1 MSCPLGRIS
10 SLSLPETSS
19 GTVAKPEEK
28 VVGGAVPGAG
38 EGGIESPETEPA
50 TVVEVEP
57 QIEPRRRYCASDS
70 CGRAEGE
77 VKEEVAVTAV

>member
-1 MSCPLGRIS
+1 MCGAVP
-10 SLSLPETSS
+10 
-19 GTVAKPEEK
+19 
-28 VVGGAVPGAG
+28 GGAVAGAG

-70 CGRAEGE
+70 CGGVE
-77 VKEEVAVTAV
+77 VELEEEVAVTAV

>member
-1 MSCPLGRIS
+1 MVGGAVP
-10 SLSLPETSS
+10 
-19 GTVAKPEEK
+19 
-28 VVGGAVPGAG
+28 GGAVPGAG

-70 CGRAEGE
+70 CAGGWGWR
-77 VKEEVAVTAV
+77 

>member
-1 MSCPLGRIS
+1 MSWPLGRIS

-19 GTVAKPEEK
+19 GTVANPEEK
-28 VVGGAVPGAG
+28 VVGGAVPGGAVPGAG

-70 CGRAEGE
+70 CGGGWRGS
-77 VKEEVAVTAV
+77 

>member
-1 MSCPLGRIS
+1 
-10 SLSLPETSS
+10 LPETSS
-19 GTVAKPEEK
+19 GTVANPEEK
-28 VVGGAVPGAG
+28 VVGGAVPGGAVPGGAVPGAG

-70 CGRAEGE
+70 CGQGWRGR
-77 VKEEVAVTAV
+77 